1 LEKEQRRARALEKE
15 QRRAGADK
23 VVEWG
28 PRVIEL
34 EREEF
39 GYHMRGP
46 MTVECTESS
55 VLERLLD
62 LNNFLLAI
70 SFYIPAKLGF

>member
-1 LEKEQRRARALEKE
+1 LEKE

-28 PRVIEL
+28 PHVIEL

-39 GYHMRGP
+39 GYDMRGP
-46 MTVECTESS
+46 LAVECIESL
-55 VLERLLD
+55 V
-62 LNNFLLAI
+62 
-70 SFYIPAKLGF
+70 